1 MLGEPLFEK
10 VSFVVQKGDRIGIVG
25 PNGAGKSTLLKA
37 IVGEAETDD
46 GQIKVEQER
55 IGYLPQKIAYKP
67 DDTVRS
73 FVGSPNSELVED
85 CLKKVGLSK
94 VSLDFSVSRLS
105 GGQKTKLALA
115 RVLLSKPTMLLL
127 DEPTNHLDVEAV
139 EWLENLIEEFKG
151 GVLIISHDRRLL
163 DNSVNKILEMDS
175 ANGMFNEFVGGYTEY
190 VTEKEKRTE
199 RQEEAY
205 KRQQKEKKRMEAWL
219 TLKRQEA
226 SVYADPS
233 KGKLIRAME
242 KRLERDIYSQEIVRP
257 SAAKRIRPRELG
269 GEVASAKLICRAS
282 HVRKCYEKSVL
293 WDTSFEIRGQD
304 HVLLTGPNGSGKTTL
319 LKMIVGL
326 LSADQGEVKIGDNIS
341 IGYFAQE
348 HESLDER
355 KTVLEE
361 YVSTPNLATD
371 LDPRRILGSFM
382 FSGQAVYKK
391 VSDLSLGERVRLIFA
406 KLINQRNEFLVL
418 DEPTNHL
425 DIQSREVIEA
435 ALLEYKGAIL
445 AVSHD
450 RYFVDK
456 VGFNRVF
463 RLRDGIIK
471 EG

>member
-1 MLGEPLFEK
+1 M
-10 VSFVVQKGDRIGIVG
+10 
-25 PNGAGKSTLLKA
+25 
-37 IVGEAETDD
+37 
-46 GQIKVEQER
+46 
-55 IGYLPQKIAYKP
+55 
-67 DDTVRS
+67 
-73 FVGSPNSELVED
+73 
-85 CLKKVGLSK
+85 
-94 VSLDFSVSRLS
+94 
-105 GGQKTKLALA
+105 
-115 RVLLSKPTMLLL
+115 
-127 DEPTNHLDVEAV
+127 
-139 EWLENLIEEFKG
+139 
-151 GVLIISHDRRLL
+151 
-163 DNSVNKILEMDS
+163 
-175 ANGMFNEFVGGYTEY
+175 
-190 VTEKEKRTE
+190 
-199 RQEEAY
+199 
-205 KRQQKEKKRMEAWL
+205 
-219 TLKRQEA
+219 
-226 SVYADPS
+226 
-233 KGKLIRAME
+233 
-242 KRLERDIYSQEIVRP
+242 
-257 SAAKRIRPRELG
+257 
-269 GEVASAKLICRAS
+269 ASAKLICRAS

>member
-242 KRLERDIYSQEIVRP
+242 KRLERDIT
-257 SAAKRIRPRELG
+257 AKKSSG
-269 GEVASAKLICRAS
+269 RAPQ
-282 HVRKCYEKSVL
+282 KE
-293 WDTSFEIRGQD
+293 
-304 HVLLTGPNGSGKTTL
+304 
-319 LKMIVGL
+319 
-326 LSADQGEVKIGDNIS
+326 
-341 IGYFAQE
+341 
-348 HESLDER
+348 
-355 KTVLEE
+355 
-361 YVSTPNLATD
+361 
-371 LDPRRILGSFM
+371 
-382 FSGQAVYKK
+382 SGQG
-391 VSDLSLGERVRLIFA
+391 SL
-406 KLINQRNEFLVL
+406 
-418 DEPTNHL
+418 
-425 DIQSREVIEA
+425 A
-435 ALLEYKGAIL
+435 ARWLPQ
-445 AVSHD
+445 
-450 RYFVDK
+450 
-456 VGFNRVF
+456 N
-463 RLRDGIIK
+463 
-471 EG
+471 